1 MILILI
7 IATFPL
13 NKPLFS
19 FSSLCAS
26 YRDEIHGK
34 KVDDV
39 FANCNSCLPF
49 DRQSKP

>member
-7 IATFPL
+7 VATFPL

-19 FSSLCAS
+19 FSSLCA
-26 YRDEIHGK
+26 YRHEIHGK

-49 DRQSKP
+49 ARQSKP